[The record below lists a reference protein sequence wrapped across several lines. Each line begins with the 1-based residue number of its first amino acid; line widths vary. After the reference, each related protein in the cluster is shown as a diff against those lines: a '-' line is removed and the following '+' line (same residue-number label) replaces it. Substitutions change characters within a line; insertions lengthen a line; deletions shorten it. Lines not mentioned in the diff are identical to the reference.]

1 MKRFK
6 NILYFADGAI
16 STCPALQ
23 RAVDLARSNQA
34 RLTVIDVLPPA
45 EPMEE
50 VESLLGMD
58 LDMVLRERRQAQLEE
73 LVAGY
78 QESDALIYSR
88 VLTGNGFVEVIR
100 SVLRGGHDLVIKAA
114 RPPQGVSER
123 LFGSSDMHLLRK
135 CPCPVW
141 IDRPQAAS
149 PYRTVLAAVDPTL
162 KEGDETARLIM
173 DLASSLA
180 QREDAGLV
188 VVHAWR
194 LYGESMLR
202 NGRGRISEGEVDML
216 LERGRVAHHD
226 ILASL
231 LDAYG
236 IAVDDP
242 SVHLV
247 KGEPAA
253 SILQTAEKCSAD
265 LIVMGTLGRSG
276 IPGLFI
282 GNTAEDVLQA
292 TRASVLAVKPQDFV
306 SPVTAL

>member
-1 MKRFK
+1 
-6 NILYFADGAI
+6 
-16 STCPALQ
+16 
-23 RAVDLARSNQA
+23 
-34 RLTVIDVLPPA
+34 
-45 EPMEE
+45 
-50 VESLLGMD
+50 
-58 LDMVLRERRQAQLEE
+58 
-73 LVAGY
+73 
-78 QESDALIYSR
+78 
-88 VLTGNGFVEVIR
+88 
-100 SVLRGGHDLVIKAA
+100 
-114 RPPQGVSER
+114 
-123 LFGSSDMHLLRK
+123 
-135 CPCPVW
+135 
-141 IDRPQAAS
+141 
-149 PYRTVLAAVDPTL
+149 
-162 KEGDETARLIM
+162 
-173 DLASSLA
+173 
-180 QREDAGLV
+180 
-188 VVHAWR
+188 
-194 LYGESMLR
+194 
-202 NGRGRISEGEVDML
+202 ML